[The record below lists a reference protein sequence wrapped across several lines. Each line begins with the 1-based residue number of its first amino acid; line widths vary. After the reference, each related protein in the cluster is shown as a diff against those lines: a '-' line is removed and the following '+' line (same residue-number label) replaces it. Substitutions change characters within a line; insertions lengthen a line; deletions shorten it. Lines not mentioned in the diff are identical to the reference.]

1 MSGREG
7 DVSWCSMRLD
17 LSTTRTF
24 RPLRAS
30 HACPVAGAQ
39 ARGVPYRYGTRGGS
53 RGVRRASWARVPS
66 TAKPLIMTCLPTEA
80 GRWVT
85 TVFGIGIRQAC
96 HYQRFCRASLP
107 HSVRHESASS
117 PHRPILPLSLR
128 AKGAAEYAARPLRS
142 PASTSRRSSTPPR
155 QPSGPRHGKY
165 AARKCD
171 SIGWEREARPTPKGR
186 PRQQK
191 QNKKPNNESS
201 QYKIG
206 HQSLV
211 TGSSTLSCGNRSQ
224 PMYSVS

>member
-1 MSGREG
+1 MQ
-7 DVSWCSMRLD
+7 LD
-17 LSTTRTF
+17 LSPARTF

-30 HACPVAGAQ
+30 HACAVAGAQ
-39 ARGVPYRYGTRGGS
+39 ARGVPYRYGARGGS

-66 TAKPLIMTCLPTEA
+66 TAKPLRLTCQPTEA

-96 HYQRFCRASLP
+96 QSQRFCRASLP
-107 HSVRHESASS
+107 HSVRHESESS

-142 PASTSRRSSTPPR
+142 PASTSRRPPPPPR
-155 QPSGPRHGKY
+155 QPRGPRHGKH
-165 AARKCD
+165 AARQCD
-171 SIGWEREARPTPKGR
+171 SIGQEQKARPTQKGR

-211 TGSSTLSCGNRSQ
+211 TGSSTVSCGNRSQ